1 MKQRRLPSHHT
12 RPLDAI
18 FRPALTLMT
27 GRAIGFAVAF
37 AIPMVL
43 VRYFSQE
50 EFGTY
55 KQLFLIYGSMFS
67 IAQLGMA
74 ESLFY
79 FLPKERR
86 NGGSYIFNALIVLAG
101 LGLLC
106 AVGLWL
112 LRHYIAALMNNPD
125 LATYVPYI
133 GLYLMFM
140 LIAVV
145 IEIVMTVRKQHMAAS
160 IVYASTDMLRAV
172 LYIAPVLIFADLHWL
187 MLGAV
192 GFSLVRMSLVL
203 TYILREFGSSLS
215 PNKALMRRHLGYAVP
230 FGLAAMIE
238 VVQGSLHMY
247 AVAYHF
253 DVATFAIYAVG
264 VLQVPLFDFLGS
276 STCNVM
282 MTNMREKLLEGSK
295 NEACGV
301 WFDAIRKLALVLFP
315 LIACLLLLAYEL
327 IVLLF
332 TATYEDSV
340 PIFMIWTMSSVV
352 GVLMVDGVL
361 RVLAQTRFLIILN
374 LVQLALIASTITWFI
389 SAFGLIGAILVSVF
403 AGVTYNVLAL
413 ARISH
418 VLNLSLRDLLPWGAI
433 LSSLTIALAAMLP
446 ALLLKSLLDL
456 HLLLILSA
464 CGSVYVLSYL
474 VLLLYWGPMHNDEKR
489 MLMAFTRMPFA
500 WLMKLRQS

>member
-1 MKQRRLPSHHT
+1 MKQRPLASPHR
-12 RPLDAI
+12 RPLDAL

-27 GRAIGFAVAF
+27 GQAIGFALAF
-37 AIPMVL
+37 AIPIVL

-55 KQLFLIYGSMFS
+55 KQLFLIYGTMFG

-86 NGGSYIFNALIVLAG
+86 NGGSYILNALIVLTTM
-101 LGLLC
+101 GLLC

-125 LATYVPYI
+125 LATYVPYV

-140 LIAVV
+140 LVAAV
-145 IEIVMTVRKQHMAAS
+145 IEIVMTVSKQHVAAS
-160 IVYASTDMLRAV
+160 IVYASTDILRAV

-192 GFSLVRMSLVL
+192 GFSMVRAGLVF
-203 TYILREFGSSLS
+203 TYILREYGSSLR
-215 PNKALMRRHLGYAVP
+215 PNRTLMRRHLGYAVP
-230 FGLAAMIE
+230 FGLAGIIE
-238 VVQGSLHMY
+238 VVQGSIHMY

-282 MTNMREKLLEGSK
+282 MTNMREKLLEASK
-295 NEACGV
+295 TGACGV
-301 WFDAIRKLALVLFP
+301 WFDAIRKLAIVLFP
-315 LIACLLLLAYEL
+315 LIAVLLLLAEEL

-332 TATYEDSV
+332 TATFADSV
-340 PIFMIWTMSSVV
+340 PIFMIWTLAAVP
-352 GVLMVDGVL
+352 GVLLVDGVL

-374 LVQLALIASTITWFI
+374 LVQLVLIASTITWFI
-389 SAFGLIGAILVSVF
+389 SAFGLMGAILVSVL
-403 AGVTYNVLAL
+403 AGVTYNILAL

-418 VLNLSLRDLLPWGAI
+418 VLKLSLRDLLPWGAI
-433 LSSLTIALAAMLP
+433 LSSLTIAVAAMVP

-464 CGSVYVLSYL
+464 CGSVYVLTYL
-474 VLLLYWGPMHNDEKR
+474 VLLLCWGPMYDDEKR
-489 MLMAFTRMPFA
+489 MLLACTKMPFN
-500 WLMKLRQS
+500 WLMKVGQS